1 MTNSK
6 KTVII
11 PSGPIETL
19 DGTELLKLSEAGYPE
34 AQVAYADHLARS
46 WGSKEEQLKWLSQ
59 AYLQDNVVAAW
70 KIGCLY
76 AKEYHDNETALLW
89 YERAAERGFTIAMMS
104 IVYHYLS
111 KITYD
116 SYETMLAGYE
126 TAFAWLIKATQK
138 GNVHSYRTFADFC
151 FFGVQMEQDY
161 AQAIRY
167 YERAA
172 EGGDDIACVML
183 WYCYKYGKGVPRDKE
198 KVKYWFGKCKK
209 INHRIPLRHHL
220 IAWKKVA
227 KRYKGAY
234 SMDLRKYVL

>member
-1 MTNSK
+1 MTNPDTTK
-6 KTVII
+6 NTADV
-11 PSGPIETL
+11 PISSLSPDEIR
-19 DGTELLKLSEAGYPE
+19 KLAEKGNAE
-34 AQVAYADHLARS
+34 AQVALADHLGRS

-76 AKEYHDNETALLW
+76 AKEYHDNETALIW

-151 FFGVQMEQDY
+151 FFGVQMDQDY
-161 AQAIRY
+161 TQAIRY

-183 WYCYKYGKGVPRDKE
+183 WYCYKYGKGVERDKE
-198 KVKYWFGKCKK
+198 KVRYWFGKCRK

-220 IAWKKVA
+220 AGWKKVA
-227 KRYKGAY
+227 RRYKGAY